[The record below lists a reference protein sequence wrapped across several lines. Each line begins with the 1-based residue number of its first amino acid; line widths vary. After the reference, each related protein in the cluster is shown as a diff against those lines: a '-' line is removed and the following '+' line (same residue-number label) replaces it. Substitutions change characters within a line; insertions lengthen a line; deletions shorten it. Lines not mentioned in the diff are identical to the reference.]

1 MEKKGQNDR
10 SKSLLVIT
18 LNVNVIKR
26 LDELIKTYFNYI
38 FRVFM
43 VQPQNHREKSSQE
56 SSDKDKL

>member
-26 LDELIKTYFNYI
+26 LDELIKTYFNYMLLT
-38 FRVFM
+38 R
-43 VQPQNHREKSSQE
+43 
-56 SSDKDKL
+56 D